1 MAAHPHLRLGLLGGE
16 CTGKSALA
24 ERVSAETGAHVIGEY
39 LRTFVEREGRPP
51 GPDEQ
56 MSIFEVQR
64 SWDLHPCPT
73 PIHVAD
79 PVPAMTAVYSAV
91 YFDDVTLLDRAI
103 EDSAR
108 FDLLVWCDTDIP
120 WEPDGAQRDG
130 PEFRAAAHAVLAEH
144 VVPRLRAA
152 GITVLE
158 VGGSVDARWSSV
170 RAHLPEAWHP

>member
-1 MAAHPHLRLGLLGGE
+1 
-16 CTGKSALA
+16 
-24 ERVSAETGAHVIGEY
+24 
-39 LRTFVEREGRPP
+39 
-51 GPDEQ
+51 
-56 MSIFEVQR
+56 
-64 SWDLHPCPT
+64 
-73 PIHVAD
+73 
-79 PVPAMTAVYSAV
+79 MTAVYSAV